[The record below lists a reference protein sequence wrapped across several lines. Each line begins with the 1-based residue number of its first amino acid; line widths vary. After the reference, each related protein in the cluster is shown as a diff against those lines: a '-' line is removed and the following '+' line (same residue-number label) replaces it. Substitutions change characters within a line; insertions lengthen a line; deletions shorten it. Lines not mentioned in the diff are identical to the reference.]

1 MGKLLDS
8 LGLPPLKLK
17 PPADAPL
24 AGKPIDLN
32 LPESYVLPE
41 VPKPK
46 VDFKM
51 PADPNKQV
59 DLFADALAKATDAVI
74 RDKLVRGLRDQ
85 IAKIPQPF
93 LKPHEVKKKIDEAI
107 KSLLESKSKEL
118 LLELIEAAVG
128 QRAQKMPDDD
138 KRTQLGPRVEEKDL
152 GEKIVK
158 IELPFPGDKPKPVVR
173 SSFELCDLPR
183 SAKPGSRISFKLL
196 TPHWFHPEPPFSYVV
211 LMEADDFAK
220 NKRGARNLGD
230 AHIETAGPIALW
242 INLPDEPGSYV
253 FAIKSG
259 SDFESHPVESIESK
273 Q

>member
-17 PPADAPL
+17 PPADAAL

-32 LPESYVLPE
+32 LPEGYVLPE
-41 VPKPK
+41 VPKPTI
-46 VDFKM
+46 DFKM

-93 LKPHEVKKKIDEAI
+93 LKPDEVRKKIDEAI
-107 KSLLESKSKEL
+107 KSLIESKSKEL
-118 LLELIEAAVG
+118 LLKLIEAAVG
-128 QRAQKMPDDD
+128 QKAQKMPDDD
-138 KRTQLGPRVEEKDL
+138 KRTQFGPRVEEKDL
-152 GEKIVK
+152 GEKIFK

-173 SSFELCDLPR
+173 GSFEFRDLAR
-183 SAKPGSRISFKLL
+183 TAKPGSRISFKLL
-196 TPHWFHPEPPFSYVV
+196 TPHWFNPEPPSTYVV

-220 NKRGARNLGD
+220 NKGSARNLGQSR
-230 AHIETAGPIALW
+230 IETAGPIKLW
-242 INLPDEPGSYV
+242 IDLPELPGRYV
-253 FAIKSG
+253 FAISSG
-259 SDFESHPVESIESK
+259 SGFEGYPVEPIESIK
-273 Q
+273 